1 MATQT
6 KRPRGRETRQA
17 LIQAGVEEINRH
29 GVTEFSVRRIAQIC
43 GVSCGAPYKHFGDRR
58 EFIAAVIEYVND
70 QWRAEQTKI
79 LTAYEGDLQKQLVE
93 VSTGYVKFLVE
104 HPHLRAILT
113 LKDEEFDNV
122 YHKLRGELSSPTQQL
137 IVHYCRERQIPP
149 EVRRRKVYV
158 VRALILG
165 AAIQFEN
172 GELTYGEEALQMV
185 HDCMQQALELA

>member
-113 LKDEEFDNV
+113 LKDEEGGAQQPHPAAHRPLLPGAADPAGGAPAEG
-122 YHKLRGELSSPTQQL
+122 LRGPRPDPGGGHP
-137 IVHYCRERQIPP
+137 V
-149 EVRRRKVYV
+149 
-158 VRALILG
+158 
-165 AAIQFEN
+165 
-172 GELTYGEEALQMV
+172 
-185 HDCMQQALELA
+185 

>member
-58 EFIAAVIEYVND
+58 EIIAAVIEYVND

-113 LKDEEFDNV
+113 LK
-122 YHKLRGELSSPTQQL
+122 
-137 IVHYCRERQIPP
+137 
-149 EVRRRKVYV
+149 VYV

-185 HDCMQQALELA
+185 HDCIQQALELA